1 MTETCFKFMINV
13 YGILFR
19 TQNLSKVKNFC
30 YKMWSK
36 ILRNRISLQYFIF
49 VKEVRMGTYS
59 DKVPPPPGVAVAAR
73 RILQDESDE
82 PQYGERH
89 PITPEEFLANRQL
102 RIDASY
108 YITRVLIPPPERIFN
123 LVGADVRAWYDEMPK
138 TTTVDEQDPLVHSP
152 RKCAPVH
159 ANGFKIDEHFQSARC
174 LTCSCTAW
182 DGKLDLAF
190 ARRVMPTFR

>member
-1 MTETCFKFMINV
+1 MTETCLK
-13 YGILFR
+13 ILFC
-19 TQNLSKVKNFC
+19 TQNLSEVKNYC

-36 ILRNRISLQYFIF
+36 ILRNRISLQDFIF
-49 VKEVRMGTYS
+49 AKEVRMGTYS

-73 RILQDESDE
+73 RILQDENDE
-82 PQYGERH
+82 PQYGDCVPYE
-89 PITPEEFLANRQL
+89 L

-182 DGKLDLAF
+182 DGKLDL
-190 ARRVMPTFR
+190 VCWTDLTCCY